1 MFIDFLMIFSI
12 SKYAAISKGNA
23 VIVFG
28 GWDGSKGLDNVA
40 KFEDKR
46 WFDMGKLRLRRH
58 GHSAL
63 SFLGHTVIVGGYDL
77 RYH

>member
-1 MFIDFLMIFSI
+1 M
-12 SKYAAISKGNA
+12 
-23 VIVFG
+23 IVFG